1 VNLNDFDD
9 YSVLFGDILR
19 GAADAQRALSFP
31 RGWLSVE
38 KEGLD
43 WSSK

>member
-9 YSVLFGDILR
+9 YSVLFGDIR
-19 GAADAQRALSFP
+19 GAADPIP

-43 WSSK
+43 

>member
-19 GAADAQRALSFP
+19 GAADPIP

-43 WSSK
+43 